1 MFVSLDPGR
10 NKDEDEN
17 LYGNEN
23 EIGLESSWIQK
34 DEH

>member
-1 MFVSLDPGR
+1 MFVFLDPER

-23 EIGLESSWIQK
+23 EIGLETKI
-34 DEH
+34 DNFRL